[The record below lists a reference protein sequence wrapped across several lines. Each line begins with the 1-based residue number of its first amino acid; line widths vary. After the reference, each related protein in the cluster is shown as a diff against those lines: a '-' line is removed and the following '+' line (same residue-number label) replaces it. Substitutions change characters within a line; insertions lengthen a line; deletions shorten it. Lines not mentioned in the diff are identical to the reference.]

1 MAERYF
7 EIHYNNLSTINKK
20 PPNNA
25 RSGQVVRA
33 VIYKHFLASS
43 LYCFQAESTSRPQSA
58 NPNRWA
64 VTESRTILKGNNR

>member
-43 LYCFQAESTSRPQSA
+43 LYCFQAESTSRPPKPLGGHREQNYSE
-58 NPNRWA
+58 R
-64 VTESRTILKGNNR
+64 